1 MEEEEDLPDAFE
13 APDPPKALPRSEFAR
28 EVPETERN
36 ACLRCGNSCRS
47 VYLWQGDLAEFKERD
62 TKKWTEYHEIETFTK
77 EMPDGRTFW
86 GIKLD
91 KPCKHL
97 IETAPGEFGCAIY
110 DRRPYVCRIY
120 KGVNPDGPQVG
131 CGFNRVPEA

>member
-1 MEEEEDLPDAFE
+1 MPAV
-13 APDPPKALPRSEFAR
+13 APYRSRPSVEQ
-28 EVPETERN
+28 
-36 ACLRCGNSCRS
+36 CRS

-62 TKKWTEYHEIETFTK
+62 TKKWVEYHEIETFTK
-77 EMPDGRTFW
+77 EMPDGKTFW

-97 IETAPGEFGCAIY
+97 ITAEDGLSACAIY

-120 KGVNPDGPQVG
+120 KGINPDGPQPG
-131 CGFNRVPEA
+131 CGFNKSFDP